1 MFSQIVV
8 SNVINSVL
16 NNNTFL
22 NLCSNNLFNLL
33 LSKIDSYNVTQLA
46 SSPFIGILNDSPID
60 FSQKA
65 NSLYLQYH
73 VPGLLFLHSQAPSAL
88 KKEDKYILSQKL
100 SNTTKVFFDNNIRN
114 SWGLSDDN
122 CYTISYGVEHKK
134 SVKTQDVIVLN
145 STNNPNIKNIYQ
157 HIKNTINSC
166 DMITTFDDYDDV
178 LNLIGN
184 YKIAI
189 CLENFYDVLCCS
201 SVGCKVITNMDI
213 NNNLSSVLHISD
225 YNSIIPNISTI
236 LENRDN
242 NLYSTIDYINNNYKL
257 ETFIDSMKLILSN
270 FSQKAY
276 KHEA

>member
-1 MFSQIVV
+1 MFSQIAV

-33 LSKIDSYNVTQLA
+33 LSKIDSYNITKLG

-65 NSLYLQYH
+65 TSLYLQYH
-73 VPGLLFLHSQAPSAL
+73 VPGLLFLHNQAPSAL

-100 SNTTKVFFDNNIRN
+100 NNTTKVFFDTNIRN
-114 SWGLSDDN
+114 SWGLLDDN
-122 CYTISYGVEHKK
+122 CHTISYGVEHKK
-134 SVKTQDVIVLN
+134 SVKTKDVIVLN
-145 STNNPNIKNIYQ
+145 STNNSNIKNIYQ

-201 SVGCKVITNMDI
+201 SVECKVITNMDV
-213 NNNLSSVLHISD
+213 NKKLSSVLSISD

-236 LENRDN
+236 LNSSDD
-242 NLYSTIDYINNNYKL
+242 NLYSTIEYLNNNYKL
-257 ETFIDSMKLILSN
+257 ESFIDSMKLILSS
-270 FSQKAY
+270 FSQKVY